1 MCSIRGSMVFKIK
14 QLPAYLI
21 GIGLILF
28 VVNQPDQPLMN
39 VMLISNL
46 GLLLIYL
53 GIIWSISKIK
63 SVKELSLGSR
73 WVYIPLLVIVVS
85 IIISSLL
92 SGASNKFA
100 LALFAPTLFALYVLG
115 RYYGETIFK
124 PFLYGVIIVSTSLVI
139 GGIINPGIKQGG
151 LISPTNYDMATG
163 FLVFGTLVCVW
174 RKQWILTFIAL
185 IGLFFTGADEAIF
198 SVAVIFATVLI
209 RRDFS
214 RKLVLPIAA
223 LSMMLIIAI
232 PLGITTELY
241 SPTVQKVESAT
252 EGNWLQATG
261 YRLTGN
267 WQISELKPFGTGY
280 YVSWNDNYRGKI
292 PHNVPLIIVEQIGI
306 AGALAW
312 CVVAGYCLIK
322 TKWKYAWVGLL
333 SLCVFD
339 HFIWSMCAPWFWVLA
354 GVSTASDIKNDY
366 IFKNES

>member
-1 MCSIRGSMVFKIK
+1 MRR
-14 QLPAYLI
+14 LPPYLI
-21 GIGLILF
+21 GTGLILF
-28 VVNQPDQPLMN
+28 VVNQPNQPLMN

-53 GIIWSISKIK
+53 GIMWSISKIK
-63 SVKELSLGSR
+63 NIRELTLGSR
-73 WVYIPLLVIVVS
+73 WVYIPLLIIVAS
-85 IIISSLL
+85 IIISSLM

-115 RYYGETIFK
+115 RYYGEVIFK

-163 FLVFGTLVCVW
+163 FLVFGALVCVW
-174 RKQWILTFIAL
+174 KKQRWWITTIAL
-185 IGLFFTGADEAIF
+185 VGLFFTGAEEAMF
-198 SVAVIFATVLI
+198 AVAVVCLTILI
-209 RRDFS
+209 RRDWS
-214 RKLVLPIAA
+214 KRLLLPIAVV
-223 LSMMLIIAI
+223 LLCLVIAT
-232 PLGITTELY
+232 PLGVIGKLY
-241 SPTVQKVESAT
+241 ESVSGRVEDAT

-267 WQISELKPFGTGY
+267 WMLSDLEPFGTGY
-280 YVSWNDNYRGKI
+280 YVSWDDDYIGKI

-322 TKWKYAWVGLL
+322 TKWKYAWIGLL

-366 IFKNES
+366 IFKNER